1 MKIICQKSDL
11 QKSVNI
17 SLRAVPVR
25 STMPILECI
34 LINASTN
41 TIRMISNDTDM
52 GIETI
57 LRGDVV
63 DKGIIAINAKMFAEV
78 VRKLPDSE
86 VTIET
91 DYNMNVVFFC
101 DKSKVMIPGQAG
113 DDFTDLPIVE
123 RDESIEISQFTLR
136 QIISQTLFSIAS
148 NENNKLMTGELFE
161 IKGDV
166 LRVVALDGHR
176 ISMRRV
182 TLKEE
187 YPDRKVIVPG
197 KTLGEISKILSDST
211 DKMVSI
217 YFTDK
222 HVLFEFDKTTVVSR
236 LIEGEYFSID
246 QMLSSD
252 YETKIKECE
261 SFIANFDTVMK
272 ESEDWYDTNKTTIVN
287 SDRIYILGYGVDY
300 GSALEAQ
307 LKIGEMLRV
316 PSISYEIV
324 EYSHGPTMALNK
336 KQSIFMIGSD
346 EVEFKQML
354 KFNKA
359 FKNYSDRVHIITCKD
374 LAESDGRDL
383 VFSVKADKYLAP
395 IMYTVPFQFVAAKG
409 AKDIGIDTAINPFE
423 IPLAHYQE

>member
-34 LINASTN
+34 LIDASTN

-113 DDFTDLPIVE
+113 DDFTDLPVVE

-161 IKGDV
+161 IKGDT

-176 ISMRRV
+176 ISMRSV
-182 TLKEE
+182 SLKEE

-197 KTLGEISKILSDST
+197 KTLGEISKILNGEIED
-211 DKMVSI
+211 MVRI
-217 YFTDK
+217 YMTQN
-222 HVLFEFDKTTVVSR
+222 HIVFELQDTTVVSR
-236 LIEGEYFSID
+236 LIEGEYFAVD
-246 QMLSSD
+246 QMISRD
-252 YETKIKECE
+252 YETKVK
-261 SFIANFDTVMK
+261 V
-272 ESEDWYDTNKTTIVN
+272 
-287 SDRIYILGYGVDY
+287 R
-300 GSALEAQ
+300 
-307 LKIGEMLRV
+307 
-316 PSISYEIV
+316 
-324 EYSHGPTMALNK
+324 
-336 KQSIFMIGSD
+336 KQSLFSCIDRATLFVKEEDKKPIILDFNGDNLNLSIDSPLGAMNEDIDIEKEGRNLMIGFNPRFMMDALKVIED
-346 EVEFKQML
+346 EVVTLYLTNSKSPC
-354 KFNKA
+354 
-359 FKNYSDRVHIITCKD
+359 YI
-374 LAESDGRDL
+374 RDEENTYTYL
-383 VFSVKADKYLAP
+383 VLPVNF
-395 IMYTVPFQFVAAKG
+395 MR
-409 AKDIGIDTAINPFE
+409 
-423 IPLAHYQE
+423 